1 MKLGENLTLDVTY
14 NYTGKYGVDL
24 DWLKDG
30 ETFIRKLRDGTI
42 IRFDN
47 KRAFVKGEASLLLT
61 NVELTDDGTYTV
73 TVEGPDVQGKKS
85 RDLVV
90 IVQGKFFSASSI
102 KVLIVV
108 HTVYLL
114 YGWWHIRD
122 SHREKRWYICVLNE
136 FYGTLALF

>member
-1 MKLGENLTLDVTY
+1 M
-14 NYTGKYGVDL
+14 

-30 ETFIRKLRDGTI
+30 ETFIRKLRGGKI
-42 IRFDN
+42 IAFGN

-61 NVELTDDGTYTV
+61 NVELSDNGTYTV
-73 TVEGPDVQGKKS
+73 AVEAPDVQDKKS

-90 IVQGKFFSASSI
+90 IVQSKLFSASSI
-102 KVLIVV
+102 KLLIVV

-114 YGWWHIRD
+114 YGWRHIREA
-122 SHREKRWYICVLNE
+122 HREKRWYICVLNE